1 MPQFETFH
9 FTSNKHGTRL
19 DQFVEAQYLAT
30 VHSTRQLSRT
40 YIQQLIRDGA
50 VTVNGKSSKPGYK
63 LRRGDQIVLTL
74 PEPHPLEAIS
84 PQSIALDILYEDSSL
99 IVINKPAGML
109 VHPAGGVYSGTLVN
123 ALLGHCQDLS
133 GIGGIERPG
142 IVHRL
147 DKDTSGVLVTA
158 KTDHA
163 HRTLSA
169 QFEAHTTARHYL
181 AAVCGVPELGAG
193 TIDEQ
198 IARSHRDRRKM
209 SVVKTNGRHAVT
221 HYRVLEVYEGFSLLQ
236 LTLETGRLHQ
246 IRVHLSFI
254 GYPVAGDAVYGGGRE
269 RAQSD
274 APSVTVRQALK
285 KLNRQAL
292 HAETLGFNHPETDER
307 LEFSAPM
314 PNDMQQVVNAL
325 RSGDYGTT
333 NADKTL

>member
-9 FTSNKHGTRL
+9 FTSDSRGSRL
-19 DQFVEAQYLAT
+19 DQFVEAQYLKT
-30 VHSTRQLSRT
+30 PRKQQLSRS

-63 LRRGDQIVLTL
+63 LRTGDEITL
-74 PEPHPLEAIS
+74 HLPNPPPLETIAPES
-84 PQSIALDILYEDSSL
+84 VALDILHEDSSL
-99 IVINKPAGML
+99 IVIDKPAGML
-109 VHPAGGVYSGTLVN
+109 VHPAGSVNTGTLVN
-123 ALLGHCQDLS
+123 ALLGHCNDLS
-133 GIGGIERPG
+133 GIGGTERPG

-147 DKDTSGVLVTA
+147 DKDTSGVLVAA
-158 KTDHA
+158 KSDRA

-169 QFEAHTTARHYL
+169 QFEAHTTSRHYV
-181 AAVCGVPELGAG
+181 AAVCGVPEPGAG

-209 SVVKTNGRHAVT
+209 AVVKTNGRRAVT
-221 HYRVLEVYEGFSLLQ
+221 HYQVLEVYDGFSLLR

-254 GYPVAGDAVYGGGRE
+254 GYPVAGDPVYGGGKE
-269 RAQSD
+269 RALSD
-274 APSVTVRQALK
+274 APSVAIRQALI

-292 HAETLGFNHPETDER
+292 HAEILGFNHPETGER

-314 PNDMQQVVNAL
+314 PSDMQRIVDSL
-325 RSGDYGTT
+325 RSCG
-333 NADKTL
+333 

>member
-9 FTSNKHGTRL
+9 FTSDSRGGRL
-19 DQFVEAQYLAT
+19 DQFVEAQYIA
-30 VHSTRQLSRT
+30 SPPRKQQLSRT

-50 VTVNGKSSKPGYK
+50 VTVNGKISKPGYK
-63 LRRGDQIVLTL
+63 LRTGDEIALQLPDPSPLETIL
-74 PEPHPLEAIS
+74 PESVPLN
-84 PQSIALDILYEDSSL
+84 ILYEDSSL
-99 IVINKPAGML
+99 IVIDKPAGML
-109 VHPAGGVYSGTLVN
+109 VHPAGGVYTGTLVN
-123 ALLGHCQDLS
+123 ALLGHCNDLS
-133 GIGGIERPG
+133 GIGGTERPG

-147 DKDTSGVLVTA
+147 DKDTSGVLVAA

-169 QFEAHTTARHYL
+169 QFEAHTTTRHYV
-181 AAVCGVPELGAG
+181 AAICGIPEPGAG
-193 TIDEQ
+193 TIDER

-221 HYRVLEVYEGFSLLQ
+221 HYRVLEVFEGFSLLQ

-254 GYPVAGDAVYGGGRE
+254 GYPVAGDPVYGGGRE
-269 RAQSD
+269 RALSD
-274 APSVTVRQALK
+274 APSVAVRQALM

-314 PNDMQQVVNAL
+314 PDDMQQIVDAL
-325 RSGDYGTT
+325 RNSY
-333 NADKTL
+333 

>member
-9 FTSNKHGTRL
+9 FTSDNSGSRL
-19 DQFVEAQYLAT
+19 DQFVEAQYLT
-30 VHSTRQLSRT
+30 SPPRKQQLSRS

-50 VTVNGKSSKPGYK
+50 VTVNEKISKPGYK
-63 LRRGDQIVLTL
+63 LRTGDEITLKLPDPSPLETIL
-74 PEPHPLEAIS
+74 PESAPLN
-84 PQSIALDILYEDSSL
+84 ILYEDSSL
-99 IVINKPAGML
+99 IVIDKPAGML
-109 VHPAGGVYSGTLVN
+109 VHPAGGVNTGTLVN
-123 ALLGHCQDLS
+123 ALLGHCNDLS

-147 DKDTSGVLVTA
+147 DKDTSGVLVAA
-158 KTDHA
+158 KTDRA
-163 HRTLSA
+163 HRALSA
-169 QFEAHTTARHYL
+169 QFEAHTTTRHYV
-181 AAVCGVPELGAG
+181 AAICGIPEPGAG
-193 TIDEQ
+193 TIDER

-221 HYRVLEVYEGFSLLQ
+221 HYRVLEVFEGFSLLQ

-254 GYPVAGDAVYGGGRE
+254 GYPVAGDPVYGGGRE
-269 RAQSD
+269 RALSD
-274 APSVTVRQALK
+274 APSVAVRQALI

-314 PNDMQQVVNAL
+314 PDDMQQIVDAL
-325 RSGDYGTT
+325 RNSY
-333 NADKTL
+333 

>member
-1 MPQFETFH
+1 MPQFEPFH
-9 FTSNKHGTRL
+9 FTSNKSGTRL
-19 DQFVEAQYLAT
+19 DRFIEGQHLAT
-30 VHSTRQLSRT
+30 IHSSRQLSRT

-50 VTVNGKSSKPGYK
+50 VTVNGRISKPGYK
-63 LRRGDQIVLTL
+63 LRKGDLVVLSL
-74 PEPHPLEAIS
+74 PDPEPLAAIPPES
-84 PQSIALDILYEDSSL
+84 VPLDIIHEDSSL

-109 VHPAGGVYSGTLVN
+109 VHPASGVYTGTLVN
-123 ALLGHCQDLS
+123 ALLGHCNDLS
-133 GIGGIERPG
+133 GIGGTERPG

-158 KTDHA
+158 KTDRA
-163 HRTLSA
+163 HQALSA
-169 QFEAHTTARHYL
+169 QFEAHTTSRHYV
-181 AAVCGVPELGAG
+181 AAVCGVPEPGAG

-209 SVVKTNGRHAVT
+209 AVVKTNGRRAVT
-221 HYRVLEVYEGFSLLQ
+221 HYQVLEVYDGFSLLR

-269 RAQSD
+269 RALSD
-274 APSVTVRQALK
+274 APSEAVRHALI

-292 HAETLGFNHPETDER
+292 HAETLGFNHPDTDER

-314 PNDMQQVVNAL
+314 PSDMQRVVDSL
-325 RSGDYGTT
+325 RSCG
-333 NADKTL
+333 